1 MSSRE
6 DKIAE
11 NLERSVDQFLKN
23 QSMGSES
30 YPEDTYRRTDNS
42 RYDRN
47 DWDADEDEDIY
58 DIYEDDDD
66 DDDDDEFYRRRSTPQ
81 RKRQVQKVR
90 QKTVKTRTKTR
101 TKVKRR
107 RKRGFSMP
115 SMPSAAGRAGRG
127 VMGLAVLIMRVI
139 SGILFLAIAA
149 VLIRNFW
156 SGAKSLGSISS
167 ILAERNWALAL
178 FLILS
183 AGLVGFGVI
192 SAAWTL
198 STRKA
203 GDGRKLR
210 SYDTGRG
217 LLAFLIFGVLAM
229 FSMIGVTMIPSKPEI
244 LLGALQWTL
253 GIMTS
258 SDMILKCSVAGAVL
272 CIVRRL
278 IGS

>member
-90 QKTVKTRTKTR
+90 QKTVKTR

>member
-11 NLERSVDQFLKN
+11 NLEKSVDQFLKN
-23 QSMGSES
+23 QGMVSDS
-30 YPEDTYRRTDNS
+30 YPEDTYRRADDC
-42 RYDRN
+42 RYERN
-47 DWDADEDEDIY
+47 GWDADED
-58 DIYEDDDD
+58 
-66 DDDDDEFYRRRSTPQ
+66 DDDEELYRRRSTPQ

-90 QKTVKTRTKTR
+90 QKTVKTRTKT
-101 TKVKRR
+101 KVKRR
-107 RKRGFSMP
+107 KKRGFSMP

-127 VMGLAVLIMRVI
+127 VLGLAGLVMRVI
-139 SGILFLAIAA
+139 SGILFLVIDA

-156 SGAKSLGSISS
+156 SGAQSLGSISS
-167 ILAERNWALAL
+167 ILADKNWALAL

-183 AGLVGFGVI
+183 AGLIGFGVV

-229 FSMIGVTMIPSKPEI
+229 FSMVGVTIIPVKPEI

-258 SDMILKCSVAGAVL
+258 SDTILKCSVAGAVL
-272 CIVRRL
+272 CIIRRL

>member
-23 QSMGSES
+23 QNVASDS

-42 RYDRN
+42 RYDRKG
-47 DWDADEDEDIY
+47 WDADEDEDIY
-58 DIYEDDDD
+58 DTYEE
-66 DDDDDEFYRRRSTPQ
+66 DDDDEFYRRRSTPQ

-115 SMPSAAGRAGRG
+115 SMPSAAGKAGRG

-139 SGILFLAIAA
+139 SGILFLVIDA

-167 ILAERNWALAL
+167 ILTERNWALAL
-178 FLILS
+178 YLILS

-229 FSMIGVTMIPSKPEI
+229 FSMVGVTMIPVKPEF

-258 SDMILKCSVAGAVL
+258 SDMILRCSVAGAVL

>member
-11 NLERSVDQFLKN
+11 NLERSVDEFLKN
-23 QSMGSES
+23 QGRASDS
-30 YPEDTYRRTDNS
+30 YPEDTYRRADER
-42 RYDRN
+42 RYDSRRV
-47 DWDADEDEDIY
+47 WDADEDEDRY
-58 DIYEDDDD
+58 DLYEDDEDE
-66 DDDDDEFYRRRSTPQ
+66 DDDEELYSRRRTPE

-90 QKTVKTRTKTR
+90 QTTVKTRTR

-107 RKRGFSMP
+107 KKKGFSMP
-115 SMPSAAGRAGRG
+115 SVPSAAGKAGRG
-127 VMGLAVLIMRVI
+127 VLGLAGLVMRIV
-139 SGILFLAIAA
+139 SGILFLVIIALLA
-149 VLIRNFW
+149 RNFW
-156 SGAKSLGSISS
+156 SGARSLGSISS
-167 ILAERNWALAL
+167 ILSEHNWALAL
-178 FLILS
+178 YLILS
-183 AGLVGFGVI
+183 AGLLGLGAV

-229 FSMIGVTMIPSKPEI
+229 FSMVGATIIPVKPEI
-244 LLGALQWTL
+244 FLGALQWIL

-258 SDMILKCSVAGAVL
+258 SDLILKCSVAGAVL
-272 CIVRRL
+272 CIIRRL